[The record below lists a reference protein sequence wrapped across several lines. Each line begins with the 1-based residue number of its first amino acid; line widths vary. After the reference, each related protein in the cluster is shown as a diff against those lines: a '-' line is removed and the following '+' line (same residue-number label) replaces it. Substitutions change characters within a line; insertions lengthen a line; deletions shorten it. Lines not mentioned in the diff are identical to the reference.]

1 MTRSTESESVSIAR
15 YELWNARRESLLSQ
29 NWTASEEEDTNASL
43 NTEEE
48 NMNTLLFN
56 HEMIKISI
64 STELNAWIST
74 HEADDLVAFIKY
86 MCQQHDIKIETH
98 NDMIYVEWC
107 QQDQHQVESYADNV
121 ECCSNASTE
130 RNEEKERDY
139 TSFRSNIKSTK
150 HFDFERSILEVDQ
163 AI

>member
-1 MTRSTESESVSIAR
+1 
-15 YELWNARRESLLSQ
+15 
-29 NWTASEEEDTNASL
+29 
-43 NTEEE
+43 
-48 NMNTLLFN
+48 
-56 HEMIKISI
+56 MIKISI

-86 MCQQHDIKIETH
+86 MCQQYDIKIETH